1 MKRFPMPF
9 RTLRGLLSAAALL
22 CGAASSAA
30 IFEPLF
36 MVTKAVGDVR
46 IEKPNGQTEAVRP
59 DHAYPYGSRII
70 VPAELSPEVLS
81 AARSK
86 GIEPESPQVI
96 VSLSPDFVFRFN
108 AGSDVSIL
116 DQSTGSGQGR
126 TEVKVLDLAVGS
138 VNTYI
143 TAVTKKSGTTL
154 DDQAEANLSAV
165 IIQTPVGQCMRMAQ
179 RNQVKVE
186 ADPETPGYFHCQFGT
201 QSGAMEIVGPQYK
214 IDQVKRNSIVQIDG
228 NAEFTSI
235 SANYGEFALTME
247 KGADNEEKVFFKS
260 HSLAKI
266 WRQHAEI
273 GGRLAVAVMVAY
285 PDGRRSQYAYL
296 EGQTNVDLQ
305 LGSAEAVTGEN
316 TSVGSGEEG
325 FGGGGF
331 DEGDGFG
338 DFGGDDGG
346 GAFEGGFGSSTDSDD
361 GGMDFDWNF

>member
-1 MKRFPMPF
+1 MPF
-9 RTLRGLLSAAALL
+9 RVLHGLFAAAVLL

-36 MVTKAVGDVR
+36 MVTKVVGDVR
-46 IEKPNGQTEAVRP
+46 VEKPNGQVEPLRP
-59 DHAYPYGSRII
+59 DHAYPYGSRIM

-81 AARSK
+81 AAHSK
-86 GIEPESPQVI
+86 GIEPETPQVI
-96 VSLSPDFVFRFN
+96 VSLAPDFVFRFN

-116 DQSTGSGQGR
+116 DQSTGTGQGR

-154 DDQAEANLSAV
+154 DDQAEANLSAI

-186 ADPETPGYFHCQFGT
+186 AEPATPGYFHCQFGT

-228 NAEFTSI
+228 NSEFTSI

-247 KGADNEEKVFFKS
+247 KGADSEEKVFFKS

-273 GGRLAVAVMVAY
+273 GGRLAVAVMIAY

-316 TSVGSGEEG
+316 ASVGSGE
-325 FGGGGF
+325 
-331 DEGDGFG
+331 DGFG
-338 DFGGDDGG
+338 DGGFDGGFDDGADDGG
-346 GAFEGGFGSSTDSDD
+346 DGFDGGFGSSSDSNDS
-361 GGMDFDWNF
+361 GMDFDWNF

>member
-1 MKRFPMPF
+1 MPS
-9 RTLRGLLSAAALL
+9 RALRGILAAAALLL
-22 CGAASSAA
+22 CGAASAPAA
-30 IFEPLF
+30 IFEPRF
-36 MVTKAVGDVR
+36 MVTKSVGDVR
-46 IEKPNGQTEAVRP
+46 IEKPNGQTELVRA

-81 AARSK
+81 AAHSK
-86 GIEPESPQVI
+86 GIEPETPQVI
-96 VSLSPDFVFRFN
+96 VSLAPDFVFRFN

-116 DQSTGSGQGR
+116 DQSTGAGQGR

-154 DDQAEANLSAV
+154 DDQAEANLSAI

-186 ADPETPGYFHCQFGT
+186 ADPATPGYFHCQFGT

-235 SANYGEFALTME
+235 AANYGEFALTME
-247 KGADNEEKVFFKS
+247 KGADSEEKVFFKS
-260 HSLAKI
+260 HCLAKI
-266 WRQHAEI
+266 WRQHAEV

-296 EGQTNVDLQ
+296 EGLYNVDLQ
-305 LGSAEAVTGEN
+305 LGSAEAFTG
-316 TSVGSGEEG
+316 
-325 FGGGGF
+325 
-331 DEGDGFG
+331 
-338 DFGGDDGG
+338 
-346 GAFEGGFGSSTDSDD
+346 
-361 GGMDFDWNF
+361 